1 MEGFS
6 MIKVV
11 SSSVTITLN
20 KLVKGDDNQEIAISP
35 EMLANLEELVSSL
48 LDDPS
53 IVVDIV
59 HSGE

>member
-1 MEGFS
+1 